1 MIDKETWKIGTDCGK
16 TEKINQIQYAYTIN

>member
-16 TEKINQIQYAYTIN
+16 TEKINQIQHAYTIN